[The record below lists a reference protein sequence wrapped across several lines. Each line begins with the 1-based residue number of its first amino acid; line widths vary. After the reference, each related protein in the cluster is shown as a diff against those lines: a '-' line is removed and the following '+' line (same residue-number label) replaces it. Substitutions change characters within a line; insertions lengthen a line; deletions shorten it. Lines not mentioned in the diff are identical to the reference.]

1 MTEQQEP
8 AHDAGLP
15 SQSISGVDDP
25 GLVDM
30 WQRLWTPHRM
40 PYLRGENR
48 PTATNDVTCPF
59 CRVPQG
65 GDVEGLI
72 VARGRHTYAVLNLY
86 PYTSGHLLICP
97 YRHIPDYTDL
107 TDDETSEFSQ
117 FTQVAMKALRLVS
130 NAPGFN
136 IGMNQGSAAG
146 AGIAAHLHQHVVP
159 RWNGDANF
167 MPIVART
174 RTMPALLE
182 TTRELVAEA
191 WQRVTNAS
199 A

>member
-1 MTEQQEP
+1 MTSGEEEFTPGQI
-8 AHDAGLP
+8 A
-15 SQSISGVDDP
+15 GVDDP
-25 GLVDM
+25 GLADM

-48 PTATNDVTCPF
+48 PTPHNDVTCPF
-59 CRVPQG
+59 CRVPQDD
-65 GDVEGLI
+65 DVAGLI
-72 VARGRHTYAVLNLY
+72 VARGQHTYAVLNLY

-107 TDDETSEFSQ
+107 GEAETAEFSH

-182 TTRELVAEA
+182 TTRELVAQA
-191 WQRVTNAS
+191 WQRVAS
-199 A
+199 EPQ

>member
-1 MTEQQEP
+1 MTSDEEFTPGQI
-8 AHDAGLP
+8 A
-15 SQSISGVDDP
+15 GVDDP
-25 GLVDM
+25 GLADM

-48 PTATNDVTCPF
+48 PTATNDVPCPF

-65 GDVEGLI
+65 DDVGGLI
-72 VARGRHTYAVLNLY
+72 VARGEHTYAVLNLY

-97 YRHIPDYTDL
+97 LRHIPDYTDL
-107 TDDETSEFSQ
+107 SDAETAEFSD
-117 FTQVAMKALRLVS
+117 FTQTAMKALRLVS

-182 TTRELVAEA
+182 TTRELVAQA
-191 WQRVTNAS
+191 WQRVIGQ
-199 A
+199 

>member
-1 MTEQQEP
+1 MTDEFT
-8 AHDAGLP
+8 P
-15 SQSISGVDDP
+15 SEISGVDDA

-48 PTATNDVTCPF
+48 PSATNDVECPF
-59 CRVPQG
+59 CRVPH
-65 GDVEGLI
+65 GDDQAGLI
-72 VARGRHTYAVLNLY
+72 VARGRFVYAVLNLY

-107 TDDETSEFSQ
+107 NDEETGEFSA
-117 FTQVAMKALRLVS
+117 FTALAMRALRRVS

-182 TTRELVAEA
+182 TTRELVAQA
-191 WQRVTNAS
+191 WQREVDEVNAT
-199 A
+199 